1 MKPHLEVSERYHNVG
16 ENVVFWCG
24 LLAFPPSLHLIL
36 GSATETVKEIG
47 PSPLVP
53 CGLCPALPLIGP
65 ANFIMHE
72 TDDDDIDFSQLY
84 LVSISRAEIITV
96 PADPDPSTMDA
107 EMNARR
113 INEFLLN
120 YLSAATSPMGTFN
133 VLQYVSWMERIG
145 GASGS
150 DTDRDTAQTQEPWA
164 VRYIDDTVVVHE
176 TDQNSTQD
184 TDVTQPQDTNS
195 ARTQETNSD
204 QTQDTTQE
212 TPDTQDTK

>member
-24 LLAFPPSLHLIL
+24 LLAFPPSLHLIF
-36 GSATETVKEIG
+36 GSATETVKETG

-53 CGLCPALPLIGP
+53 CGLCPALPLTGP
-65 ANFIMHE
+65 ATFIMYE
-72 TDDDDIDFSQLY
+72 TDNDDIDSSLLY

-113 INEFLLN
+113 INEFLMR
-120 YLSAATSPMGTFN
+120 YLSAATSPMGTMN
-133 VLQYVSWMERIG
+133 VQQYVNWMERIG

-164 VRYIDDTVVVHE
+164 VQYTDDTVMVHE
-176 TDQNSTQD
+176 TDQDSMQD
-184 TDVTQPQDTNS
+184 TDSTQIQDTNS
-195 ARTQETNSD
+195 AQTQETYSD
-204 QTQDTTQE
+204 QTQDTAQE
-212 TPDTQDTK
+212 TKDTQDT